1 MKLFVIM
8 WALAIGAIVPLQ
20 AIINAKLSSEI
31 GGPTQA
37 ALISFAGGFLIFVI
51 IAVFNFNNLPSFS
64 KVISVPPYLL
74 AGGIIGSVFVLSAI
88 IIVPKL
94 GSTGWVALV
103 VTGQLV
109 ASLILDHYGWL
120 GLTSKAINLY
130 RVIGSALLLA
140 GSALIIRF

>member
-1 MKLFVIM
+1 MKLMMIF
-8 WALAIGAIVPLQ
+8 WALAIGLMVPLQ
-20 AIINAKLSSEI
+20 AIINAKLSSQI

-37 ALISFAGGFLIFVI
+37 ALISFGGGFLIFVI
-51 IAVFNFNNLPSFS
+51 VAIFNFNNLPSVG
-64 KVISVPPYLL
+64 KVMSVPPYLL
-74 AGGIIGSVFVLSAI
+74 TGGIIGAVFVLSAI

-94 GSTGWVALV
+94 GSTGWVALI

-120 GLTSKAINLY
+120 GLSSKAINVY
-130 RVIGSALLLA
+130 RVIGSVLLLT